1 LVGESVAQWLA
12 RRRVALGL
20 AAAVIVLVLARP
32 SWASWRI
39 GFIVAAAGEVVRLW
53 AAGHLEKGREVTR
66 SGPYRWTRH
75 PLYVGSTI
83 MAIGIIIAA
92 RSTIVGVLSTIYMA
106 STLTA
111 AIRTEEAS
119 LTRAFGDTYD
129 RYRESRAEPMRRRF
143 SMARAMRNR
152 EYRATAGLVAGFA
165 LLALKVIGYL

>member
-1 LVGESVAQWLA
+1 MGESVAHWLA

-20 AAAVIVLVLARP
+20 AAAVITLVFARP
-32 SWASWRI
+32 TWTSWRI
-39 GFIVAAAGEVVRLW
+39 GFVVAAAGEAVRIW

-75 PLYVGSTI
+75 PLYLGSTI
-83 MAIGIIIAA
+83 IAIGIIVAA
-92 RSTIVGVLSTIYMA
+92 RSAMVGALAAIYMV

-111 AIRTEEAS
+111 AIRTEEAF
-119 LTRAFGDTYD
+119 LTRTFGDTYD

-152 EYRATAGLVAGFA
+152 EYRATAGLLAGFA